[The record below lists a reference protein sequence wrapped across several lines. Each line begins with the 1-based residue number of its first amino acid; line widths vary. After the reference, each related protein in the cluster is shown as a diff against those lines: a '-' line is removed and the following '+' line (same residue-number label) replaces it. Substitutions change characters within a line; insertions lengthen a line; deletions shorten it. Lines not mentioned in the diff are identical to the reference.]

1 MPANRSRTTEWRRCL
16 HQLHERGG
24 ALEIAIA
31 RDYEQDGE
39 MGSHLVWRVRI
50 LGLTEREIMLEQPMA
65 LGQDIRLAAGLQ
77 LIAILS
83 IGQNRWMFRTQ
94 VIAPIA
100 HQFDSRRDTQA
111 IRVIMPSNVERCQRR
126 NYYRVET
133 ATLRLPEV
141 HAWPLLD
148 PRSVLLAEHA
158 NELLAAEIDRHGP
171 ELPPAEQPVHPG
183 SQLGSGQGSG
193 QGSLLSFTDH
203 ESTLPDVGP
212 KFTTTLLNIGGGGMG
227 LRVEPSAA
235 HALGHHKLF
244 WLRFCL
250 PPELKTPIC
259 ATGKLVHTHMDS
271 QQFTYAGM
279 AFDFT
284 FNPAHQRFVVDQ
296 ICRYIAIQ
304 QREQLARAEAVN
316 AAAKTA

>member
-1 MPANRSRTTEWRRCL
+1 VPANRSRTTEWRRCL
-16 HQLHERGG
+16 HQLHERSG

-50 LGLTEREIMLEQPMA
+50 IGLNEREIILEQPMA
-65 LGQDIRLAAGLQ
+65 LGQDIRLAPGLQ
-77 LIAILS
+77 LIAILA

-94 VIAPIA
+94 VIASIA
-100 HQFDSRRDTQA
+100 HQIDTRRDVQA
-111 IRVIMPSNVERCQRR
+111 VRVAMPTTVERCQRR

-133 ATLRLPEV
+133 AALRLPEV
-141 HAWPLLD
+141 HVWPLLD

-158 NELLAAEIDRHGP
+158 NELLAAELDRHGP
-171 ELPPAEQPVHPG
+171 DVPSSQQPPQQP
-183 SQLGSGQGSG
+183 
-193 QGSLLSFTDH
+193 SLLSFTDQDN
-203 ESTLPDVGP
+203 TLPDVGP
-212 KFTTTLLNIGGGGMG
+212 KFTTMLLNIGGGGMG

-244 WLRFCL
+244 WLRFSL

-304 QREQLARAEAVN
+304 QREQLARLESATRT
-316 AAAKTA
+316 AKSA